1 MTYMWMWRQ
10 LLNGLLLA
18 GLCSSGNAWAVPAKG
33 GTEPAVST
41 TITSKKMTV
50 KNHDNQAI
58 FEGSVVLTRG
68 TLVVYS
74 DRMVVSFGGSDV
86 ASPTATPAPEAGNQ
100 NRPRKGPDTVS
111 NRAVNKIEATGRV
124 KIERDSGSA
133 TCEKAVYYREED
145 KIVLT
150 GSPVAWEKG
159 TRVSGKQIT
168 MFLAEDR
175 SVVEGGSHVRIEPDG
190 GAK

>member
-1 MTYMWMWRQ
+1 MLKC
-10 LLNGLLLA
+10 LLSLSVVVAAVSLA
-18 GLCSSGNAWAVPAKG
+18 AHSSSAAPATAG
-33 GTEPAVST
+33 ADQSVST

-50 KNHDNQAI
+50 KNQDSQAI
-58 FEGSVVLTRG
+58 FEGAVVLTRG

-74 DRMVVSFGGSDV
+74 DRMIVSFGSAQSNGAEDRKGRE
-86 ASPTATPAPEAGNQ
+86 ASQ
-100 NRPRKGPDTVS
+100 RKGPDTVS
-111 NRAVNKIEATGRV
+111 NRAVNKIEAIGRV
-124 KIERDSGSA
+124 KIERDSGNA

-175 SVVEGGSHVRIEPDG
+175 SVVEGGSHVRIESEG
-190 GAK
+190 EAK

>member
-1 MTYMWMWRQ
+1 VFVVVFLTAQWSPAAPVT
-10 LLNGLLLA
+10 A
-18 GLCSSGNAWAVPAKG
+18 GADQ
-33 GTEPAVST
+33 AVST

-50 KNHDNQAI
+50 KNHDSQAI
-58 FEGSVVLTRG
+58 FEGAVVLTRG

-74 DRMVVSFGGSDV
+74 DRMIVSFGSSQSNGVEDQKARDTS
-86 ASPTATPAPEAGNQ
+86 Q
-100 NRPRKGPDTVS
+100 RKGPDTVS
-111 NRAVNKIEATGRV
+111 NRAVNKIEAIGRV
-124 KIERDSGSA
+124 KIERDSGNA

-175 SVVEGGSHVRIEPDG
+175 SVVEGGSHVRIEPEE